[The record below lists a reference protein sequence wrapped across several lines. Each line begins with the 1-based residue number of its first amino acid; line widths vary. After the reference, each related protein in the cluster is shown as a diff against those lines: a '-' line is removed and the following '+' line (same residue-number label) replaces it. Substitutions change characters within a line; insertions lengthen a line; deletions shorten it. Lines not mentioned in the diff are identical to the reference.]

1 MPTKVGDIENVDL
14 WYMKDDKFERPK
26 AFIRAKIY
34 TPDCNLGKN
43 PRGMVFAEV
52 WKKVYDEDE
61 PARAAAGFKEI
72 TLYQGLD
79 NPNNVV
85 AIFSNDDVEKA
96 REFLQSDHIKEAMQS
111 AGVVSE
117 PQFIELQ

>member
-1 MPTKVGDIENVDL
+1 MHILVQHEVED
-14 WYMKDDKFERPK
+14 F
-26 AFIRAKIY
+26 
-34 TPDCNLGKN
+34 
-43 PRGMVFAEV
+43 EV

-96 REFLQSDHIKEAMQS
+96 FNE
-111 AGVVSE
+111 
-117 PQFIELQ
+117 IEGLMGLNFKSS

>member
-1 MPTKVGDIENVDL
+1 MHILVQHEVED
-14 WYMKDDKFERPK
+14 F
-26 AFIRAKIY
+26 
-34 TPDCNLGKN
+34 
-43 PRGMVFAEV
+43 EV

-85 AIFSNDDVEKA
+85 AIFFNDDVEIISTGLSYDLIVNWPIVNNESIDK
-96 REFLQSDHIKEAMQS
+96 RYIFL
-111 AGVVSE
+111 
-117 PQFIELQ
+117 PQ

>member
-1 MPTKVGDIENVDL
+1 MHILVQHEVED
-14 WYMKDDKFERPK
+14 F
-26 AFIRAKIY
+26 
-34 TPDCNLGKN
+34 
-43 PRGMVFAEV
+43 EV

-85 AIFSNDDVEKA
+85 AIFSNDVSGKRRDGGRPGTAVDP
-96 REFLQSDHIKEAMQS
+96 SDDRPTATPACH
-111 AGVVSE
+111 
-117 PQFIELQ
+117 PPR

>member
-1 MPTKVGDIENVDL
+1 MHILVQHEIED
-14 WYMKDDKFERPK
+14 F
-26 AFIRAKIY
+26 
-34 TPDCNLGKN
+34 
-43 PRGMVFAEV
+43 EV

-85 AIFSNDDVEKA
+85 AIFLMMMLKRPESFSNLITLRRRCRV
-96 REFLQSDHIKEAMQS
+96 RVL
-111 AGVVSE
+111 
-117 PQFIELQ
+117 

>member
-1 MPTKVGDIENVDL
+1 MHILVQHEVED
-14 WYMKDDKFERPK
+14 F
-26 AFIRAKIY
+26 
-34 TPDCNLGKN
+34 
-43 PRGMVFAEV
+43 EV

-85 AIFSNDDVEKA
+85 PKQCSGYF
-96 REFLQSDHIKEAMQS
+96 F
-111 AGVVSE
+111 
-117 PQFIELQ
+117 

>member
-1 MPTKVGDIENVDL
+1 MHILVQHEVED
-14 WYMKDDKFERPK
+14 F
-26 AFIRAKIY
+26 
-34 TPDCNLGKN
+34 
-43 PRGMVFAEV
+43 EV

-72 TLYQGLD
+72 ALYQGFD

-96 REFLQSDHIKEAMQS
+96 REFLQSNHIKEAMQS

>member
-1 MPTKVGDIENVDL
+1 MHILVQHEVED
-14 WYMKDDKFERPK
+14 F
-26 AFIRAKIY
+26 
-34 TPDCNLGKN
+34 
-43 PRGMVFAEV
+43 EV

-85 AIFSNDDVEKA
+85 VIFSNDDVEKT